1 MTNYHLKKK
10 YILYKF
16 KKFYKEFD
24 KICSKLSIEIENFCC
39 EINKNNFKFLKKHF
53 LNYYLEYILILSIL
67 ICIKCFF
74 IKNNKLNQMPKFN
87 KISNLKNP
95 TQKYNNSNIY
105 NNIPKVD
112 NMIPDFK
119 NIMPDFKNIMS
130 SFNDITLDIENNIP
144 NILNIPNIPNS
155 ELNTRA
161 GLSTSLNK
169 DNVIST
175 KNNNGFIFN
184 DEIIDIGRDLYLN
197 GNLVINIG
205 DKKN

>member
-16 KKFYKEFD
+16 KKFYKAYD
-24 KICSKLSIEIENFCC
+24 KFCSKLSIGIENFCC

-67 ICIKCFF
+67 ICI
-74 IKNNKLNQMPKFN
+74 NN

-119 NIMPDFKNIMS
+119 NIMS

-144 NILNIPNIPNS
+144 NILNIPNS

-161 GLSTSLNK
+161 GLSTSLNE

-184 DEIIDIGRDLYLN
+184 DEIIDIRRDLYLN